1 MSRSKR
7 VFVGSLATETNTFS
21 PLRTDL
27 RDFKDSFYAEPGAHP
42 ETPTLCSAV
51 FPVARSRRA
60 EHGWDLIEGTA
71 TWAEP
76 GGVINQRTWELLRDQ
91 MLAEI
96 RAAMP
101 LDAVVLGLH
110 GAMVAQD
117 CLDCEGELLA
127 AIRAVTGPETVIG
140 ATLDPHSHLSALR
153 VENANLLVAFKEFP
167 HTDFVIAAEDLV
179 RLVARAL
186 KGEIRPVLS
195 VFDCRMI
202 DVLPTSR
209 QPMRGFVDRMRALE
223 NNGGNL
229 GENPVGNASD
239 NREENRGNNSAQN
252 PVENQAANHV
262 ENLCLERGST
272 GEETGG
278 GLSEKIGKTSGSPML
293 SISAIHGFMA
303 GDVPDLGA
311 KIIVV
316 TDDEPEA
323 GAALARKLGLELF
336 ALRGTTR
343 PEFLSAEE
351 ALDQAFATARGV
363 ERGPVVI
370 ADVWDNPG
378 GGVAGDS
385 TFVLRQLICRGA
397 RNTALA
403 SIWDPIAVRT
413 CFSAGEGARL
423 RLRFGGKMSDSAGDP
438 VDADVVVRRTVAG
451 AVQSFG
457 ASVVPLGDSVW
468 IEIDGLHVILNTVR
482 SQVFNPDIFSNLGLD
497 PLAMDVLV
505 VKSTNHFQDAFSRIA
520 GKILYAAVDG
530 PYPNDPETNDYRH
543 LTRWIWPRCADPHSY
558 QDEKSHDPGPA

>member
-1 MSRSKR
+1 MSRLKR

-27 RDFKDSFYAEPGAHP
+27 RDFKDSFYAEPGTHP

-51 FPVARSRRA
+51 FPVARARRA

-127 AIRAVTGPETVIG
+127 AIRAITGPETIVG

-153 VENANLLVAFKEFP
+153 VENADLLVAFKEFP
-167 HTDFVIAAEDLV
+167 HTDFVIVAEDLI

-186 KGEIRPVLS
+186 NGEIRPVLS

-209 QPMRGFVDRMRALE
+209 EPMRGFVDRMRALE
-223 NNGGNL
+223 NPWGNA
-229 GENPVGNASD
+229 GENPVANPGGKPGEKPVGKTPTGG
-239 NREENRGNNSAQN
+239 EENRQNKRREN
-252 PVENQAANHV
+252 PVENLWPKSRATGA
-262 ENLCLERGST
+262 ETRG
-272 GEETGG
+272 EV
-278 GLSEKIGKTSGSPML
+278 LEKIGKNSGSPAL

-311 KIIVV
+311 KIIIV
-316 TDDEPEA
+316 TDDQPEA
-323 GAALARKLGLELF
+323 GAALARRLGLELF

-343 PEFLSAEE
+343 PEFLTAEE
-351 ALDQAFATARGV
+351 ALEQAYSRARGT
-363 ERGPVVI
+363 ESGPVVI

-385 TFVLRQLICRGA
+385 TFILRQLMDRGA

-423 RLRFGGKMSDSAGDP
+423 RLRFGGKMSDSAGEP
-438 VDADVVVRRTVAG
+438 VDADVVVHRTVAG

-530 PYPNDPETNDYRH
+530 PYPNDPGTNDYRH
-543 LTRWIWPRCADPHSY
+543 LTRRIWPRCADPHS
-558 QDEKSHDPGPA
+558 